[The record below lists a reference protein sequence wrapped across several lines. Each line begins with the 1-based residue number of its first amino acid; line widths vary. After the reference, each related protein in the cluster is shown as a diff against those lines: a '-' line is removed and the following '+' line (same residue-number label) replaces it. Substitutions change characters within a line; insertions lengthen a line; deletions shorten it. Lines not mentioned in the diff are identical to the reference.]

1 MTTLTIN
8 IPNKSYSFL
17 SDDSVFQSII
27 TETVF
32 DYVEKKQDLE
42 TKDLLS
48 KNSKFQTIN
57 SKLEEKLWKL

>member
-8 IPNKSYSFL
+8 IPSKSYSFL
-17 SDDSVFQSII
+17 NDDSVFQSVI
-27 TETVF
+27 TETIF

-48 KNSKFQTIN
+48 KNLKFQTIN